1 MPAYWDSCCPQGLGA
16 APWVRGDVGG
26 SEGFPRQRS
35 WGARG
40 GGRQGCA
47 ECSHPVP
54 SLRSHPRVPTPSF
67 IVEAAG
73 LVSPSLNT
81 WKVSS
86 NTQPERDA
94 GWQRAECC
102 HSTVGCQLSTA
113 PGAVSSPTLSLM
125 AGDRGS
131 GLRATAWGCFRGA
144 QGPPDVGQHQLRVPS
159 HCHALCPMLVLGRP
173 GGTHGLVSFLVIT
186 DSAEAEPGLGCAGW

>member
-40 GGRQGCA
+40 GDRQGCA

-86 NTQPERDA
+86 NTQTERHA
-94 GWQRAECC
+94 GWQQGECC

-131 GLRATAWGCFRGA
+131 GLRATAWGSDGVLPRCTRSPRCGA
-144 QGPPDVGQHQLRVPS
+144 
-159 HCHALCPMLVLGRP
+159 A
-173 GGTHGLVSFLVIT
+173 
-186 DSAEAEPGLGCAGW
+186 SAEGPIPLPRSVPHACIGASWRDSWFGLISGDYRFSRG